1 MSDDAPQRRLAG
13 LEAVFRRIATTRM
26 RGVPV
31 LNPALSV
38 QAVGFGPDPLRTAP
52 GAAPTMLGVL
62 VTPWFMNL
70 LRLPLQPVD
79 GHDATALQA
88 AGLAPLGHTVVRR
101 YGEHALDFT
110 GAHEAEDLGA
120 WEQASL
126 FSPMF
131 AFADQP
137 AAVATAREVM
147 RLLRQS
153 WSETSTPP
161 SPPRHPREGEDP
173 RTPAT
178 APFVGARLRG
188 HDGVGRQAGA
198 IQQDGV
204 GWHAGL
210 GEPDRERTR

>member
-1 MSDDAPQRRLAG
+1 
-13 LEAVFRRIATTRM
+13 
-26 RGVPV
+26 
-31 LNPALSV
+31 
-38 QAVGFGPDPLRTAP
+38 
-52 GAAPTMLGVL
+52 MLGVL

-110 GAHEAEDLGA
+110 GAHEAEGLGA

-153 WSETSTPP
+153 WSETS
-161 SPPRHPREGEDP
+161 
-173 RTPAT
+173 
-178 APFVGARLRG
+178 
-188 HDGVGRQAGA
+188 
-198 IQQDGV
+198 
-204 GWHAGL
+204 
-210 GEPDRERTR
+210 DRERTR

>member
-26 RGVPV
+26 LGVPV

-110 GAHEAEDLGA
+110 GAHEAEGLGA

-153 WSETSTPP
+153 WSETS
-161 SPPRHPREGEDP
+161 
-173 RTPAT
+173 
-178 APFVGARLRG
+178 
-188 HDGVGRQAGA
+188 
-198 IQQDGV
+198 
-204 GWHAGL
+204 
-210 GEPDRERTR
+210 DRERTR